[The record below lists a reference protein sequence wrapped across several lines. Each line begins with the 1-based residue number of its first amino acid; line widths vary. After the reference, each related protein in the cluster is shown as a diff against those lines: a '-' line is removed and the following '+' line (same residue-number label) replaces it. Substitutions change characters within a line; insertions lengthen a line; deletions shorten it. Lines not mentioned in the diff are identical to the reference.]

1 MLACGSVLG
10 GTWCNTDDYCLSR
23 QPNVPLVVP
32 ITNRDQLRTLAT
44 STWQPNFPSQCLL
57 VPKKLLSCRSIQQLM
72 GSHTPRHI
80 YYPDHPVVKAMHL
93 QRPSPVLVYFLTPIN
108 LPVAACSAIGERALN
123 PDYDMVFTGHS
134 NNQPIVTLFD
144 SGASTSFISSNLC
157 RRLELTVQPPLFKAV
172 ATATG
177 EPSSISGRVT
187 FTVRWGPI
195 ATQLNAH
202 VLDALLP
209 GVDLIAGRDFLNAS
223 HAVLDYGQ
231 GQCTLRSVAGCR
243 TDLRASSQ
251 HGTSHPHWQVHPP
264 AQSSPDR
271 PCTAPER
278 RCTAPAEQKLFGWLL
293 PSAQTQILVPF
304 RIGLS
309 SRTENP
315 YQPLKPCATCV
326 SAAALTWS
334 CYKPLTPPHQINL

>member
-1 MLACGSVLG
+1 M
-10 GTWCNTDDYCLSR
+10 
-23 QPNVPLVVP
+23 
-32 ITNRDQLRTLAT
+32 
-44 STWQPNFPSQCLL
+44 
-57 VPKKLLSCRSIQQLM
+57 
-72 GSHTPRHI
+72 
-80 YYPDHPVVKAMHL
+80 
-93 QRPSPVLVYFLTPIN
+93 
-108 LPVAACSAIGERALN
+108 
-123 PDYDMVFTGHS
+123 
-134 NNQPIVTLFD
+134 
-144 SGASTSFISSNLC
+144 
-157 RRLELTVQPPLFKAV
+157 

-177 EPSSISGRVT
+177 KPSSISGRVT
-187 FTVRWGPI
+187 FTVRWVPI

-202 VLDALLP
+202 ALDALLP

-315 YQPLKPCATCV
+315 FPPLRPCATCV
-326 SAAALTWS
+326 SATALTWS
-334 CYKPLTPPHQINL
+334 WRTTSTPMHQKHTLQRHSHTPHLIGRLVRHTHAPERRYAVPTEHNPSWPGKPPAHPPPTIPSFCNGPNYCCAQYPAPLHSLHILKLHLIHAPERPSMGTVPAEAEHGYWIPYVLYLFH